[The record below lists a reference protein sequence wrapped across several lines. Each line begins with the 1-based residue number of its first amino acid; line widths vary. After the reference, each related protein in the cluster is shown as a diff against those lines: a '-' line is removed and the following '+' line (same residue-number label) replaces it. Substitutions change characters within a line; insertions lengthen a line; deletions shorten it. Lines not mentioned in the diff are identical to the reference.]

1 MGKIKAG
8 VVVVTEFCRPNDNRF
23 QGYIDYINRSK
34 AVRNKNTAK
43 YNLYQDYM
51 GNPNK
56 TSGLFTSEKD
66 NLSEDEKMQLKE
78 IFEQAQSNESVMWQ
92 TVISFDNRWLKQNG
106 IISGNADSIDEAKL
120 KEVARGGVNRMLEA
134 EKLDNA
140 VWSGAIH
147 FNTDNIHIHI
157 ATVEPVPM
165 REKKEYTQYE
175 YAYQNGKRI
184 RKPILDENGKP
195 LTKMEYKGRFKPK
208 SIEKCKSYVVNEL
221 VNDKENNIKINQI
234 IRDSIV
240 KQKSEHP
247 LVQDEELVKLFE
259 DLYQKMPD
267 CNRNLWNY
275 NNPIMARLR
284 ADIDNIS
291 TNYLEKYHSDEFKE
305 LRERINTQEEVYKQA
320 YGDSKKDYG
329 KNKMNTYIY
338 GPKDDPYHSAPNWR
352 LPYPDKEAA
361 QLQELVAV
369 ANENEVDFVWAIH
382 PGQDIKWNQE
392 DRDLLLAKFE
402 KMYQLGVRS
411 FAVFFDDIS
420 GEGTNPQKQAELLN
434 YIDEKFAQ
442 VKPDINQL
450 VMCPTE
456 YNKSWSNPNGN
467 YLTTLG
473 DKLNPSIQIMWTGDR
488 VISDI
493 TRDGISWINERI
505 KRPAYIW
512 WNFPVSDY
520 VRDHLLL
527 GPVYGND
534 TTIAKEMSG
543 FVTNP
548 MEHAESSKIAI
559 YSVASYAWNPAK
571 YDTWQ
576 TWKDAIRTILPS
588 AAEEL
593 ECFAMH
599 NSDLGPNGHGYRREE
614 SMDIQ
619 PAAERFLKAFKEGKN
634 YDKADFETLQ
644 YTFERMK
651 ESADILLM
659 NTENKPLIVEITPW
673 VHQFKLTAE
682 MGEEVLKM
690 VEGRNESYFLRKYNH
705 VKALQQQ
712 MFYID
717 QTSNQNPYQPG
728 VKTATRVIKPLIDRT
743 FATVV
748 KFFNQKF
755 NAHLDATTDYMP
767 HKMISNVEQ
776 IKNLPL
782 QVKANRVLISPANE
796 VVKWAAGNS
805 VEIELDAIYPGEN
818 IQINFGKDAP
828 CTWGRLEISTDG
840 KEWKTVDLKQKESRL
855 SAGLQKAPV
864 KFVRFTNVSDEEQQ
878 VYLRQFVLTIEKK

>member
-1 MGKIKAG
+1 MKNNKIYLLGACLLCAVTVFAQNVSLQPPPQQLIVQNKTIDLPAVYQLNGGEEANPHAVKVLKELLSGKQNSKKGMLISIGEKGDKSVRKYSRQIPDHEEGYYLSVNEKEIVLAGNDERGTYYALQTFAQLLKDGKLPEVEIKDYPSVRYRG
-8 VVVVTEFCRPNDNRF
+8 VVEGFYGTP
-23 QGYIDYINRSK
+23 
-34 AVRNKNTAK
+34 
-43 YNLYQDYM
+43 
-51 GNPNK
+51 
-56 TSGLFTSEKD
+56 
-66 NLSEDEKMQLKE
+66 
-78 IFEQAQSNESVMWQ
+78 
-92 TVISFDNRWLKQNG
+92 
-106 IISGNADSIDEAKL
+106 
-120 KEVARGGVNRMLEA
+120 
-134 EKLDNA
+134 
-140 VWSGAIH
+140 WSH
-147 FNTDNIHIHI
+147 
-157 ATVEPVPM
+157 
-165 REKKEYTQYE
+165 Q
-175 YAYQNGKRI
+175 
-184 RKPILDENGKP
+184 
-195 LTKMEYKGRFKPK
+195 
-208 SIEKCKSYVVNEL
+208 
-221 VNDKENNIKINQI
+221 
-234 IRDSIV
+234 
-240 KQKSEHP
+240 
-247 LVQDEELVKLFE
+247 
-259 DLYQKMPD
+259 
-267 CNRNLWNY
+267 
-275 NNPIMARLR
+275 ARLR
-284 ADIDNIS
+284 Q
-291 TNYLEKYHSDEFKE
+291 LKF
-305 LRERINTQEEVYKQA
+305 
-320 YGDSKKDYG
+320 YGE
-329 KNKMNTYIY
+329 NKMNTYIY

-682 MGEEVLKM
+682 MGRSAED
-690 VEGRNESYFLRKYNH
+690 GRRPE
-705 VKALQQQ
+705 
-712 MFYID
+712 
-717 QTSNQNPYQPG
+717 
-728 VKTATRVIKPLIDRT
+728 
-743 FATVV
+743 
-748 KFFNQKF
+748 
-755 NAHLDATTDYMP
+755 
-767 HKMISNVEQ
+767 
-776 IKNLPL
+776 
-782 QVKANRVLISPANE
+782 
-796 VVKWAAGNS
+796 
-805 VEIELDAIYPGEN
+805 
-818 IQINFGKDAP
+818 
-828 CTWGRLEISTDG
+828 
-840 KEWKTVDLKQKESRL
+840 
-855 SAGLQKAPV
+855 
-864 KFVRFTNVSDEEQQ
+864 
-878 VYLRQFVLTIEKK
+878 

>member
-1 MGKIKAG
+1 MKNNKIYLLGACLLCAVTTFAQNVSLQPPPQQLIVQNKTIDLPAVYQLNGGEEANPHAVKVLKELLSGKQSSKKGMLISIGEKGDKSVRKYSRQIPDHKEGYYLSVNEKEIVLAGNDERGTYYALQTFAQLLKDGKLPEVEIKDYPSVRYRG
-8 VVVVTEFCRPNDNRF
+8 VVEGFYGTPWSHQAR
-23 QGYIDYINRSK
+23 
-34 AVRNKNTAK
+34 
-43 YNLYQDYM
+43 
-51 GNPNK
+51 
-56 TSGLFTSEKD
+56 
-66 NLSEDEKMQLKE
+66 LSQLK
-78 IFEQAQSNESVMWQ
+78 F
-92 TVISFDNRWLKQNG
+92 
-106 IISGNADSIDEAKL
+106 
-120 KEVARGGVNRMLEA
+120 
-134 EKLDNA
+134 
-140 VWSGAIH
+140 
-147 FNTDNIHIHI
+147 
-157 ATVEPVPM
+157 
-165 REKKEYTQYE
+165 
-175 YAYQNGKRI
+175 
-184 RKPILDENGKP
+184 
-195 LTKMEYKGRFKPK
+195 
-208 SIEKCKSYVVNEL
+208 
-221 VNDKENNIKINQI
+221 
-234 IRDSIV
+234 
-240 KQKSEHP
+240 
-247 LVQDEELVKLFE
+247 
-259 DLYQKMPD
+259 
-267 CNRNLWNY
+267 
-275 NNPIMARLR
+275 
-284 ADIDNIS
+284 
-291 TNYLEKYHSDEFKE
+291 
-305 LRERINTQEEVYKQA
+305 
-320 YGDSKKDYG
+320 YG

-382 PGQDIKWNQE
+382 PGQDIKWNKE

-599 NSDLGPNGHGYRREE
+599 NSDLGPTWIPPRRIYGY
-614 SMDIQ
+614 
-619 PAAERFLKAFKEGKN
+619 PTGC
-634 YDKADFETLQ
+634 
-644 YTFERMK
+644 
-651 ESADILLM
+651 
-659 NTENKPLIVEITPW
+659 
-673 VHQFKLTAE
+673 
-682 MGEEVLKM
+682 
-690 VEGRNESYFLRKYNH
+690 
-705 VKALQQQ
+705 
-712 MFYID
+712 
-717 QTSNQNPYQPG
+717 
-728 VKTATRVIKPLIDRT
+728 RT
-743 FATVV
+743 FPESVQRR
-748 KFFNQKF
+748 QK
-755 NAHLDATTDYMP
+755 
-767 HKMISNVEQ
+767 
-776 IKNLPL
+776 
-782 QVKANRVLISPANE
+782 
-796 VVKWAAGNS
+796 
-805 VEIELDAIYPGEN
+805 
-818 IQINFGKDAP
+818 
-828 CTWGRLEISTDG
+828 
-840 KEWKTVDLKQKESRL
+840 
-855 SAGLQKAPV
+855 
-864 KFVRFTNVSDEEQQ
+864 
-878 VYLRQFVLTIEKK
+878 LR

>member
-1 MGKIKAG
+1 MKNNKIYLLGACLLCAVTVFAQNVSLQPPPQQLIVQNKTIDLPAVYQLNGGEEANPHAVKVLKELLSGKQSSKKGMLISIGEKGDKSVRKYSRRIPDHEEGYYLSVNEKEIVLAGNDERGTYYALQTFAQLLKDGKLPEVEIKDYPSVRYRG
-8 VVVVTEFCRPNDNRF
+8 VVEGFYGTPWSHQAR
-23 QGYIDYINRSK
+23 
-34 AVRNKNTAK
+34 
-43 YNLYQDYM
+43 
-51 GNPNK
+51 
-56 TSGLFTSEKD
+56 
-66 NLSEDEKMQLKE
+66 LSQLK
-78 IFEQAQSNESVMWQ
+78 F
-92 TVISFDNRWLKQNG
+92 
-106 IISGNADSIDEAKL
+106 
-120 KEVARGGVNRMLEA
+120 
-134 EKLDNA
+134 
-140 VWSGAIH
+140 
-147 FNTDNIHIHI
+147 
-157 ATVEPVPM
+157 
-165 REKKEYTQYE
+165 
-175 YAYQNGKRI
+175 
-184 RKPILDENGKP
+184 
-195 LTKMEYKGRFKPK
+195 
-208 SIEKCKSYVVNEL
+208 
-221 VNDKENNIKINQI
+221 
-234 IRDSIV
+234 
-240 KQKSEHP
+240 
-247 LVQDEELVKLFE
+247 
-259 DLYQKMPD
+259 
-267 CNRNLWNY
+267 
-275 NNPIMARLR
+275 
-284 ADIDNIS
+284 
-291 TNYLEKYHSDEFKE
+291 
-305 LRERINTQEEVYKQA
+305 
-320 YGDSKKDYG
+320 YG

-382 PGQDIKWNQE
+382 PGQDIKWSQE

-728 VKTATRVIKPLIDRT
+728 VKTATRVIKPLIDQT

-776 IKNLPL
+776 PYPL
-782 QVKANRVLISPANE
+782 IYLREADGERYCVAVNPSAKKVAAKFPAFKSGKWEIVIGDKKQVKY
-796 VVKWAAGNS
+796 KAG
-805 VEIELDAIYPGEN
+805 
-818 IQINFGKDAP
+818 
-828 CTWGRLEISTDG
+828 
-840 KEWKTVDLKQKESRL
+840 
-855 SAGLQKAPV
+855 
-864 KFVRFTNVSDEEQQ
+864 
-878 VYLRQFVLTIEKK
+878 TIEDRINMSPVSAVIFKINK

>member
-1 MGKIKAG
+1 MKNNKIYLLGACLLCAVTVFAQNVSLQPPPQQLIVQNKTIDLPAVYQLNGENEANPHAVKVLKELLSGKESSKQGILISIGEKGDKSVRKYSRRIPNREEGYYLSVNEKEIVLAGNDERGTYYALQTFAQLLKDGKLPEVEIKDYPSIRYRG
-8 VVVVTEFCRPNDNRF
+8 VVEGFYGTPWSHQAR
-23 QGYIDYINRSK
+23 
-34 AVRNKNTAK
+34 
-43 YNLYQDYM
+43 
-51 GNPNK
+51 
-56 TSGLFTSEKD
+56 
-66 NLSEDEKMQLKE
+66 LSQLK
-78 IFEQAQSNESVMWQ
+78 F
-92 TVISFDNRWLKQNG
+92 
-106 IISGNADSIDEAKL
+106 
-120 KEVARGGVNRMLEA
+120 
-134 EKLDNA
+134 
-140 VWSGAIH
+140 
-147 FNTDNIHIHI
+147 
-157 ATVEPVPM
+157 
-165 REKKEYTQYE
+165 
-175 YAYQNGKRI
+175 
-184 RKPILDENGKP
+184 
-195 LTKMEYKGRFKPK
+195 
-208 SIEKCKSYVVNEL
+208 
-221 VNDKENNIKINQI
+221 
-234 IRDSIV
+234 
-240 KQKSEHP
+240 
-247 LVQDEELVKLFE
+247 
-259 DLYQKMPD
+259 
-267 CNRNLWNY
+267 
-275 NNPIMARLR
+275 
-284 ADIDNIS
+284 
-291 TNYLEKYHSDEFKE
+291 
-305 LRERINTQEEVYKQA
+305 
-320 YGDSKKDYG
+320 YG

-361 QLQELVAV
+361 QLQELVTV

-392 DRDLLLAKFE
+392 DRNLLLSKFE

-434 YIDEKFAQ
+434 YIDENFAQ
-442 VKPDINQL
+442 TKPDVNQL

-473 DKLNPSIQIMWTGDR
+473 EKLNSSVQIMWTGDR

-493 TRDGISWINERI
+493 TRDGIAWINERI

-559 YSVASYAWNPAK
+559 YSVASYAWNPTK

-614 SMDIQ
+614 SQDIQ
-619 PAAERFLKAFKEGKN
+619 PAAERFLKSFKEDGS

-644 YTFERMK
+644 NTFERMK
-651 ESADILLM
+651 ESADILLT
-659 NTENKPLIVEITPW
+659 NTENKPLIAEITPW
-673 VHQFKLTAE
+673 LRQFKLMAE
-682 MGEEVLKM
+682 TGEEVLQM

-712 MFYID
+712 MFYLD
-717 QTSNQNPYQPG
+717 QTYNQNPYQPG
-728 VKTATRVIKPLIDRT
+728 VKTASRVIKPLIDQT

-748 KFFNQKF
+748 ALFNQKF
-755 NAHLDATTDYMP
+755 NAHLDAATDYMP
-767 HKMISNVEQ
+767 YKMISNVEQ

-782 QVKANRVLISPANE
+782 QVKANRILISPANE

-840 KEWKTVDLKQKESRL
+840 KEWKAIDLKQKESRL